1 MTLRILLILLNT
13 FSTSVTSVATVIFH
27 LICKR
32 WLAKSAPDGQILVL
46 TLAAFGVAFEVLS
59 RSLT

>member
-13 FSTSVTSVATVIFH
+13 FST
-27 LICKR
+27 R